1 MEPAPISSWSP
12 SPRSTD
18 SSPATFG
25 LKRQR
30 ENGEEPEPEIEPAP
44 KKAFGF
50 EMKLSS
56 NLVRRTEMSC
66 FGSHLGSTVKA
77 EEKKTEFRLF
87 CPVE

>member
-1 MEPAPISSWSP
+1 MFFIFQFVPQVESAPISSWSP

-25 LKRQR
+25 LKRAR
-30 ENGEEPEPEIEPAP
+30 ENGQEPEPEIEPAP

-56 NLVRRTEMSC
+56 NLVRTKEMSC
-66 FGSHLGSTVKA
+66 FGSRLEFKIRT
-77 EEKKTEFRLF
+77 EKNK
-87 CPVE
+87 